1 MMVIKQYCVKNKKY
15 HLNKLL
21 LNWKKMFYFIYKMLR
36 CMCLLRTYK
45 CSRDADLTWG
55 HYVFYPAMGGF
66 SHVSKVR
73 LLMNLSFSII
83 SFMLKKKTAP
93 DDISTQSGVHRYSV
107 SLQES
112 SDRSPTRTS
121 NSRDT
126 WYVTLF
132 FFSYFHNPSLQ
143 ASSNHSSALIKSKV
157 QEEKPNWDI
166 TWEGQ
171 TDFLKTFLVIIVIS

>member
-1 MMVIKQYCVKNKKY
+1 M
-15 HLNKLL
+15 

-73 LLMNLSFSII
+73 LFFNLSFSII

-93 DDISTQSGVHRYSV
+93 DDISTQSGVHTPYLCKRAATDLQPAPPTPETLGMSPFYSFPI
-107 SLQES
+107 SIIPLHRHRPTTAPPS
-112 SDRSPTRTS
+112 SSPKSRKRSRTE
-121 NSRDT
+121 
-126 WYVTLF
+126 
-132 FFSYFHNPSLQ
+132 
-143 ASSNHSSALIKSKV
+143 I
-157 QEEKPNWDI
+157 
-166 TWEGQ
+166 
-171 TDFLKTFLVIIVIS
+171 